1 MVQEVSNN
9 NTQLERTINIRL
21 YGTDSEVASFEM
33 DFSENVF
40 LNASTDNSSLST
52 GGKWKSSLRYLTE

>member
-1 MVQEVSNN
+1 MAQEVSNN
-9 NTQLERTINIRL
+9 STQLERTINIRL
-21 YGTDSEVASFEM
+21 YSADSEVASFEM

-40 LNASTDNSSLST
+40 LNASTDDSSLLT

>member
-40 LNASTDNSSLST
+40 LNASTDNSSLLT